1 MKKHY
6 IYYYNK
12 HGFARSLFLDNR
24 LSTENM
30 IKKGHELASVWG
42 DFEKFEIR
50 QDICGM
56 EKSITGFIYL

>member
-6 IYYYNK
+6 IFYYNK

-24 LSTENM
+24 LSVENM

-50 QDICGM
+50 QDISGI
-56 EKSITGFIYL
+56 EKSITGFIDL